1 MKYLTQASET
11 QYRTSTIKFMKLD
24 KMCTSVA
31 IGFYIRNK
39 ASFIDFKTKI
49 LKMSRESD
57 SIFSVFE
64 QKPDKHSRDV
74 PTGVIQT
81 V

>member
-1 MKYLTQASET
+1 
-11 QYRTSTIKFMKLD
+11 MKLD

-39 ASFIDFKTKI
+39 ASFLDFKTKI

-57 SIFSVFE
+57 SIFSVYE
-64 QKPDKHSRDV
+64 EKPAKHTLDV

-81 V
+81 VKISSGKGED